1 MLLSLWCNNWT
12 LQWILIFYA
21 PNSKWHTK
29 CGKYHMKE
37 SGWNLGKAKYLRT
50 VSPPTLPLTLCK
62 LSPCL
67 VSKIGRG
74 VRWEF
79 TCSCIIWA
87 FVRTCRYY
95 AYSESASKY
104 LLYEFRS
111 TYQEKDN
118 PPRKIT
124 TDIIYLGTRSEKY
137 ELSNEESVK
146 KT

>member
-79 TCSCIIWA
+79 TCSCIMWEDVSSIDLECTRIITMQKA
-87 FVRTCRYY
+87 YTFLRTCVHS
-95 AYSESASKY
+95 AYSESAS
-104 LLYEFRS
+104 
-111 TYQEKDN
+111 T
-118 PPRKIT
+118 
-124 TDIIYLGTRSEKY
+124 IICASLEIHTK
-137 ELSNEESVK
+137 K
-146 KT
+146 KTIRPGR